1 MRLVW
6 STLWSTL
13 RVQVLHQ
20 SESMR
25 RTVNVVTATT
35 LWLLCLSIL
44 NLVFMNILE
53 FIYEFVI
60 HS

>member
-35 LWLLCLSIL
+35 LWLSRLSIL

>member
-35 LWLLCLSIL
+35 LWLLRLSIL